1 KHDRQD
7 ECEDLLSEHD
17 DVEGPDEISEREA
30 PRGAISDLAKQAG
43 EADAAAEDDRRDE
56 RSTPPR
62 GWTDD
67 RGRKCSDEQDVDQG
81 HQSVEQPG
89 AGLGQNMRVT
99 EARGTVRPD
108 DRRQTGRKKNS
119 QRKSRYPPERPCAL
133 VLGFGGSTGEYESLY
148 HCHAEA
154 TTW

>member
-1 KHDRQD
+1 VTGIPFREAFRRPKHDRQD
-7 ECEDLLSEHD
+7 ECEDLLGEHD

-56 RSTPPR
+56 LSTPPR

-67 RGRKCSDEQDVDQG
+67 RGRKCSDEQDVDQS

-99 EARGTVRPD
+99 EARGTVRTD
-108 DRRQTGRKKNS
+108 DRRQTGRKRTAS
-119 QRKSRYPPERPCAL
+119 ASRATRPSGP
-133 VLGFGGSTGEYESLY
+133 VR
-148 HCHAEA
+148 
-154 TTW
+154 